1 MARAAN
7 GSTSQRQELPIGEKG
22 MEEFAQ
28 RTNNRRRQR
37 RKAKASRNK
46 VTVEPV
52 LIAARRPDS
61 PLIRTGVRNVVAS
74 AAPKRSSSVSYLS
87 AAGEAAHTEALGEN
101 GVLANGG
108 GDIGTGA
115 NGTAANS
122 AAANGGSP
130 VNAGSPANASGVGK
144 RREVRIVQ
152 IGGNQSLDTDERK
165 RRLLDRLV
173 RAEGPSAISRVADDL
188 RDSNFAIPKE
198 QEVQLQLLEHENEE
212 RAREA
217 VFIIAEL
224 LQKQPP
230 IKRPILDQRLRRLE
244 EYAEDPITRD
254 AAAALRKSIR
264 LHHG

>member
-1 MARAAN
+1 
-7 GSTSQRQELPIGEKG
+7 

-28 RTNNRRRQR
+28 RTGSSRRRR
-37 RKAKASRNK
+37 RKAKANKNK

-61 PLIRTGVRNVVAS
+61 PLIRNGARSNVVAS
-74 AAPKRSSSVSYLS
+74 AQPKRVSVVHLNGAVTNGS
-87 AAGEAAHTEALGEN
+87 ATN
-101 GVLANGG
+101 GAVTTDGVTNG
-108 GDIGTGA
+108 
-115 NGTAANS
+115 
-122 AAANGGSP
+122 AAAATDAGGASEDTHLNGSKP
-130 VNAGSPANASGVGK
+130 NGK
-144 RREVRIVQ
+144 RRDVRIVQ
-152 IGGNQSLDTDERK
+152 LGNHAVDVDERR
-165 RRLLDRLV
+165 RRLLDRLA
-173 RAEGPSAISRVADDL
+173 RAEGRSAISRVADDL
-188 RDSNFAIPKE
+188 VDGKFGIPKE
-198 QEVQLQLLEHENEE
+198 QELQLQLLEHENEE

-244 EYAEDPITRD
+244 EYAEDLIMRD

>member
-1 MARAAN
+1 
-7 GSTSQRQELPIGEKG
+7 

-28 RTNNRRRQR
+28 RTGSSRRRR
-37 RKAKASRNK
+37 RKAKANKNK
-46 VTVEPV
+46 VSVEPV

-61 PLIRTGVRNVVAS
+61 PLIRNGSRSNVVAS
-74 AAPKRSSSVSYLS
+74 AQPKRVSVVHLGAAVTPAAATDAAVTQAAVTQPAGMQPAGTQ
-87 AAGEAAHTEALGEN
+87 AAGTQGALATSAVGAASEDAQLSLTRPN
-101 GVLANGG
+101 GN
-108 GDIGTGA
+108 
-115 NGTAANS
+115 
-122 AAANGGSP
+122 
-130 VNAGSPANASGVGK
+130 GK
-144 RREVRIVQ
+144 RRDVRIVQ
-152 IGGNQSLDTDERK
+152 LGNRSVDVDERR

-173 RAEGPSAISRVADDL
+173 RAEGRSAISRVANDL
-188 RDSNFAIPKE
+188 ADGNFGIPKE
-198 QEVQLQLLEHENEE
+198 QELQLQLLEHENEE

-217 VFIIAEL
+217 VFIMAEL

>member
-1 MARAAN
+1 
-7 GSTSQRQELPIGEKG
+7 

-28 RTNNRRRQR
+28 RTGSSRRRR
-37 RKAKASRNK
+37 RKAKANKNK

-61 PLIRTGVRNVVAS
+61 PLIRNGSRSNVVAS
-74 AAPKRSSSVSYLS
+74 AQPKRVSVVHL
-87 AAGEAAHTEALGEN
+87 
-101 GVLANGG
+101 NGG
-108 GDIGTGA
+108 AAPAAETSTAEDAQPRPNGNGDASSHAASNGAGHGVTGQISTGH
-115 NGTAANS
+115 NGN
-122 AAANGGSP
+122 
-130 VNAGSPANASGVGK
+130 GK
-144 RREVRIVQ
+144 RRDVRIVQ
-152 IGGNQSLDTDERK
+152 LGNQSVDVDERR

-173 RAEGPSAISRVADDL
+173 RAEGRSAISRVADDL
-188 RDSNFAIPKE
+188 VDGNFGIPKE
-198 QEVQLQLLEHENEE
+198 QELQLQLLEHENEE

>member
-1 MARAAN
+1 
-7 GSTSQRQELPIGEKG
+7 

-28 RTNNRRRQR
+28 RTGSSRRRR
-37 RKAKASRNK
+37 RKAKANKNK
-46 VTVEPV
+46 VSVEPV

-61 PLIRTGVRNVVAS
+61 PLIRNGARTNVVAS
-74 AAPKRSSSVSYLS
+74 AQPKRVSVVHLNG
-87 AAGEAAHTEALGEN
+87 AVTAGA
-101 GVLANGG
+101 V
-108 GDIGTGA
+108 
-115 NGTAANS
+115 TAG
-122 AAANGGSP
+122 AAANGS
-130 VNAGSPANASGVGK
+130 VTNAAVAQAAVARATTVAQADVSSRAEPEEVQLSLNLNPLPAVPRPNGNGK
-144 RREVRIVQ
+144 RRDVRIVQ
-152 IGGNQSLDTDERK
+152 VGNQSVDVDERR

-173 RAEGPSAISRVADDL
+173 RAEGRSAISRVANDL
-188 RDSNFAIPKE
+188 ADGNFFIPKE
-198 QEVQLQLLEHENEE
+198 QELQLQLLEHENEE

-217 VFIIAEL
+217 VFIIAEI

>member
-1 MARAAN
+1 
-7 GSTSQRQELPIGEKG
+7 

-28 RTNNRRRQR
+28 RTGNSRRRR
-37 RKAKASRNK
+37 RKAKANKNNK
-46 VTVEPV
+46 VSVEPV

-61 PLIRTGVRNVVAS
+61 PLIRNGSRNVIAS
-74 AAPKRSSSVSYLS
+74 AQPKRLAVVHLNGAAASEAGTLPAVALSSASVTAASVSGIVEDAPLEVPRHNS
-87 AAGEAAHTEALGEN
+87 N
-101 GVLANGG
+101 GN
-108 GDIGTGA
+108 
-115 NGTAANS
+115 
-122 AAANGGSP
+122 
-130 VNAGSPANASGVGK
+130 GK
-144 RREVRIVQ
+144 RRDVRIVHV
-152 IGGNQSLDTDERK
+152 GNHSVDTDERR

-173 RAEGPSAISRVADDL
+173 RAEGRSAISRVADDL
-188 RDSNFAIPKE
+188 SDGNFGIPKE
-198 QEVQLQLLEHENEE
+198 QELQLQLLEHENEE

-224 LQKQPP
+224 LQREPP

>member
-1 MARAAN
+1 
-7 GSTSQRQELPIGEKG
+7 

-28 RTNNRRRQR
+28 RTGSSRRRR
-37 RKAKASRNK
+37 RKAKANK
-46 VTVEPV
+46 NKASVEPV

-61 PLIRTGVRNVVAS
+61 PLIRNGSRSNVVAS
-74 AAPKRSSSVSYLS
+74 AQPKRVSVVHLNGAVTPAAATHAVVGQAAVAQ
-87 AAGEAAHTEALGEN
+87 AAGTQAAGTQAAL
-101 GVLANGG
+101 A
-108 GDIGTGA
+108 TGA
-115 NGTAANS
+115 VGAASEDAQLSLTRPNGN
-122 AAANGGSP
+122 
-130 VNAGSPANASGVGK
+130 GK
-144 RREVRIVQ
+144 RRDVRIVQ
-152 IGGNQSLDTDERK
+152 LGNQSVDVDERR

-173 RAEGPSAISRVADDL
+173 RAEGRSAISRVANDL
-188 RDSNFAIPKE
+188 ADGNFGIPKE
-198 QEVQLQLLEHENEE
+198 QELQLQLLEHENEE